1 MKPLHLFITVGIF
14 ILVAGCSST
23 GIIKHQQ
30 ERIYPDGT
38 VERTQTSLSPPKYPL
53 GGSSITSYTNSLTAQ
68 ISGSQDV
75 SKIEGVK
82 GRTGNSRIGFW
93 ICGIIML
100 LGVVGF
106 AAPNYIISNKDAL
119 IVVAIGGA
127 GLVILMWASAMS
139 PIMAWLLPVVALGV
153 GAYYLWRW
161 IQSKP

>member
-38 VERTQTSLSPPKYPL
+38 VERTQTSLRPPKYPL

-106 AAPNYIISNKDAL
+106 AAPNYIIS
-119 IVVAIGGA
+119 
-127 GLVILMWASAMS
+127 
-139 PIMAWLLPVVALGV
+139 
-153 GAYYLWRW
+153 
-161 IQSKP
+161 